1 MLKNLVEYIV
11 KGLVES
17 PNNVKVAVDDSGDVS
32 LITIAVAESEKGRL
46 IGKDGKT
53 INAIRMLINALSTG
67 GKKVS
72 VEIAQQ

>member
-11 KGLVES
+11 KGLVEN
-17 PNNVKVAVDDSGDVS
+17 PHNVKVAVDASGDVS
-32 LITIAVAESEKGRL
+32 VVTITVGESEKGRL

-53 INAIRMLINALSTG
+53 INAIRMLVNALCME

>member
-1 MLKNLVEYIV
+1 MLKNLVEYVV
-11 KGLVES
+11 KGLVENPHS
-17 PNNVKVAVDDSGDVS
+17 VKIAVDETGDVS
-32 LITIAVAESEKGRL
+32 VVTITVGESEKGRL

-53 INAIRMLINALSTG
+53 INAIRMLVNALCVA

>member
-1 MLKNLVEYIV
+1 MLKNLVEYVV
-11 KGLVES
+11 KGLVENPQS
-17 PNNVKVAVDDSGDVS
+17 VKVAVEVAGDVS
-32 LITIAVAESEKGRL
+32 IVTIAVGESEKGRL

-53 INAIRMLINALSTG
+53 INAIRMLVNALCTE

>member
-1 MLKNLVEYIV
+1 MLKNLVEYVV

-17 PNNVKVAVDDSGDVS
+17 PNDVKVAVDDSGDVS

-53 INAIRMLINALSTG
+53 INAIRMLINAVSAG
-67 GKKVS
+67 GKKVT

>member
-1 MLKNLVEYIV
+1 MLKNLVEYVV
-11 KGLVES
+11 KGLVEN
-17 PNNVKVAVDDSGDVS
+17 PNSVRIAVEEAGDVS
-32 LITIAVAESEKGRL
+32 IVTITVGESEKGRL

-53 INAIRMLINALSTG
+53 INAIRMLVNALCVD

>member
-11 KGLVES
+11 KGLVEN
-17 PNNVKVAVDDSGDVS
+17 PHNVNVAVDASGDTAV
-32 LITIAVAESEKGRL
+32 ITITVGESEKGRL

-53 INAIRMLINALSTG
+53 INAIRMLVNALSTE

-72 VEIAQQ
+72 VEISQQ

>member
-1 MLKNLVEYIV
+1 MLKNLVEYVV
-11 KGLVES
+11 KGLVENPQS
-17 PNNVKVAVDDSGDVS
+17 VKVAVDETGDVS
-32 LITIAVAESEKGRL
+32 VVTIAVGESEKGRV

-53 INAIRMLINALSTG
+53 INAIRMLVNSLCAE